1 MKRELKELRRPGA
14 SQRPRLIARPIPMKR
29 ELKEE
34 RKRSTCPAFRSDRK
48 AHSDE
53 KGTEGAL
60 PPGSIKLD

>member
-1 MKRELKELRRPGA
+1 
-14 SQRPRLIARPIPMKR
+14 MKR